1 MKYLYTALILVF
13 MSQGGAT
20 AQEKKSGFFDK
31 VKTTFSSASGT
42 VCIINLYK
50 FVFVGIPDDDF
61 LGEAA

>member
-31 VKTTFSSASGT
+31 VKTTFSSEIKIGT
-42 VCIINLYK
+42 HTLKTAPYIRVK
-50 FVFVGIPDDDF
+50 
-61 LGEAA
+61 